1 MIKDVFM
8 HCGECAN
15 KIFLEYSV
23 DREYYCPIADIELP
37 DGIVYDST
45 DASKCINQGVFTP
58 INQRLI
64 DDFKIN
70 TIFDNIQF
78 E

>member
-1 MIKDVFM
+1 MSKNAFI

-23 DREYYCPIADIELP
+23 DCKYYCPIADIELP
-37 DGIVYDST
+37 NGIVYDST
-45 DASKCINQGVFTP
+45 DASKCINQGAFNP

-70 TIFDNIQF
+70 TKFDNIQF